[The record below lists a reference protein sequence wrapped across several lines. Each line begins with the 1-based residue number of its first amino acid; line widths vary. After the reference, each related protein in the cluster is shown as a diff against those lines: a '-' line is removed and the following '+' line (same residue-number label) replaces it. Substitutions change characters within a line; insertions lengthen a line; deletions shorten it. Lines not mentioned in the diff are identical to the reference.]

1 MDDESLNH
9 LNRAVSLVTLQP
21 ERSFRNCD
29 LWPQSALEMC
39 LSASILFERFENQ
52 LRPAHTAHNLRC
64 IPVLSLSACAYH
76 SHYPLP
82 RCVCVCLSLPLCPT
96 SVCVPLCLGLCY
108 VRAHP
113 LSLSGCLSVHFT
125 LMHPIH
131 SLHSQQCISSDL
143 CWIRLNLSFSLVHFV
158 LVILSADLPPM

>member
-64 IPVLSLSACAYH
+64 IPVLSLSACAYRLTIPYH
-76 SHYPLP
+76 AACACAY
-82 RCVCVCLSLPLCPT
+82 SLPICSTL
-96 SVCVPLCLGLCY
+96 VCVPLFGPMLCT
-108 VRAHP
+108 
-113 LSLSGCLSVHFT
+113 G
-125 LMHPIH
+125 
-131 SLHSQQCISSDL
+131 SS
-143 CWIRLNLSFSLVHFV
+143 SFSLWLSVCPLHSHASHSFTPFSAVHKLGPVLDTPELVFLTGPFCAGDFV
-158 LVILSADLPPM
+158 S